1 MDAQTDDRRQ
11 TLQYVR
17 DMLLQL
23 KGVLKQPQ
31 RSILS
36 YLIDMA
42 RVEAEEQ
49 IGRLGTEARPS
60 NDASK
65 DQ

>member
-1 MDAQTDDRRQ
+1 MDAQTDDRRH

-23 KGVLKQPQ
+23 KGVSGQPK

-42 RVEAEEQ
+42 RAEAEEQ
-49 IGRLGTEARPS
+49 IARLAAEEG
-60 NDASK
+60 ASK

>member
-11 TLQYVR
+11 TLHYVR
-17 DMLLQL
+17 DMLVQL

-36 YLIDMA
+36 YLLDMA

-49 IGRLGTEARPS
+49 IERLAAE
-60 NDASK
+60 DVASK

>member
-49 IGRLGTEARPS
+49 IGRLGAEAGPS
-60 NDASK
+60 KDASK

>member
-42 RVEAEEQ
+42 QVEAEEQ
-49 IGRLGTEARPS
+49 IGRLGTDAGPS
-60 NDASK
+60 EDASK

>member
-1 MDAQTDDRRQ
+1 MDARTEDRSQ
-11 TLQYVR
+11 TLHYVR

-23 KGVLKQPQ
+23 KGVLRQPQ

-49 IGRLGTEARPS
+49 IARLAAEES
-60 NDASK
+60 ASK
-65 DQ
+65 QK

>member
-1 MDAQTDDRRQ
+1 MDPQADDRRQ

-23 KGVLKQPQ
+23 KGVLQQPQ

-49 IGRLGTEARPS
+49 IAKLGTEAGRS
-60 NDASK
+60 EGASK